1 MPAIGPDLNLTVTA
15 DRRIV
20 EVAYNSAYF
29 RADLDIN
36 VVEEY
41 LVRALSDSDDL
52 RHLRGW
58 HVHDFYSS
66 DDDRL
71 TIELAPPAA
80 QQLPATY
87 RIQGAPQ

>member
-15 DRRIV
+15 DRRTV
-20 EVAYNSAYF
+20 EIAYNPDHF
-29 RADLDIN
+29 RAGLDICL
-36 VVEEY
+36 VEKY
-41 LVRALSDSDDL
+41 LVRELSDNDDL

-58 HVHDFYSS
+58 RVHDFYSS

-80 QQLPATY
+80 
-87 RIQGAPQ
+87 